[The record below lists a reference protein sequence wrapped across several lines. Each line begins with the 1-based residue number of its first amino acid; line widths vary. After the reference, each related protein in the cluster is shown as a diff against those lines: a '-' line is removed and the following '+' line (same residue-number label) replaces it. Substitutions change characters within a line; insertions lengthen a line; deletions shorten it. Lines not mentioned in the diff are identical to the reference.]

1 MNGLP
6 IIEDNSSEE
15 LKDED
20 LPVQPYRSKIKK
32 IIKIEEYVNENV
44 KEESGEINQ
53 VDEKIIKEDVIQVE
67 EPIKEDII
75 QTEKSID
82 ESLVQ
87 IDKSK
92 GKESEIEVKKE
103 SKKKKELNSDISNIL
118 ITTEG
123 NESNSNSSGEVPL

>member
-103 SKKKKELNSDISNIL
+103 SKKKEGLNFDIFNKEYDEMFPPKRPEDYN
-118 ITTEG
+118 
-123 NESNSNSSGEVPL
+123 

>member
-75 QTEKSID
+75 QTEKSIN

-103 SKKKKELNSDISNIL
+103 LKKKEGLNFDIFNK
-118 ITTEG
+118 EYDEMFPPKRPEDY
-123 NESNSNSSGEVPL
+123 N

>member
-1 MNGLP
+1 MNGLT

-75 QTEKSID
+75 QTEKSIN

-103 SKKKKELNSDISNIL
+103 LKKRKKLIL
-118 ITTEG
+118 IYLIK
-123 NESNSNSSGEVPL
+123 N

>member
-20 LPVQPYRSKIKK
+20 LPIQPYRSKIKK

-103 SKKKKELNSDISNIL
+103 LKKKEGLNFDIFNK
-118 ITTEG
+118 EYDEMFPPKRPEDY
-123 NESNSNSSGEVPL
+123 N